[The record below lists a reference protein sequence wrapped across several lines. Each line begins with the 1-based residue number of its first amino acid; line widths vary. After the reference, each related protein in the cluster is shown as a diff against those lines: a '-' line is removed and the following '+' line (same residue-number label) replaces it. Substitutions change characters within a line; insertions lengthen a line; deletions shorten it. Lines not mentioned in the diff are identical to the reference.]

1 MEHEHRA
8 RKRFGQNFLHDPI
21 VIDRIVR
28 SINPKADDKV
38 VEIGPGLGAI
48 TMPVLER
55 VNQLHVVEIDRDVR
69 AILEQK
75 FVVERS
81 KDELVIHGADALK
94 FQMSDITTEARSL
107 RIIGNLPY
115 NISTPLIFKLMEQL
129 HLIKDMHFM
138 LQREVVDRMAAE
150 PGNKQ
155 YGRLGVM
162 LAPYC
167 NVSGLFDVGPGAF
180 NPPPKV
186 WSSIVRLEPWE
197 TPPFEI
203 TNHEL
208 YADVVK
214 AAFGQRRKTL
224 RNSLKPLIDAE
235 QLTAIGINPTSRPE
249 ILSPEDFAA
258 IANHLAILSSKE

>member
-1 MEHEHRA
+1 MEHRA

-28 SINPKADDKV
+28 SINPKADDAM

-48 TMPVLER
+48 TQPVLEL
-55 VNQLHVVEIDRDVR
+55 VDQLNVIEIDRDVR

-75 FVVERS
+75 FVVERAN
-81 KDELVIHGADALK
+81 DQLVIHGADALK
-94 FQMSDITTEARSL
+94 FDMTSISTTENSL
-107 RIIGNLPY
+107 RVIGNLPY
-115 NISTPLIFKLMEQL
+115 NISTPLIFKLMEQR

-150 PGNKQ
+150 SGSKQ

-167 NVSGLFDVGPGAF
+167 EVTALFDVGPGAF

-186 WSSIVRLEPWE
+186 WSSIVRLEPWR
-197 TPPFEI
+197 TAPFEI
-203 TNHEL
+203 QDHQL
-208 YADVVK
+208 YADVVM

-224 RNSLKPLIDAE
+224 RNSLKPLIDSDSLE
-235 QLTAIGINPTSRPE
+235 NLGINPTTRPE
-249 ILSPEDFAA
+249 SLEPAEFAA
-258 IANHLAILSSKE
+258 IANQLAILSEK

>member
-1 MEHEHRA
+1 MEQHRA

-28 SINPKADDKV
+28 SINPKANDNV

-48 TMPVLER
+48 TMPVLDL
-55 VNQLHVVEIDRDVR
+55 VDQLHVVEIDRDVR

-75 FVVERS
+75 FVVERA
-81 KDELVIHGADALK
+81 KDQLIIHGADALK
-94 FQMSDITTEARSL
+94 FKMSEITSEERSL

-129 HLIKDMHFM
+129 DLIKDMHFM
-138 LQREVVDRMAAE
+138 LQREVVDRMAAA

-155 YGRLGVM
+155 YGRLSVM

-167 NVSGLFDVGPGAF
+167 DVTALFDVGPGAF

-197 TPPFEI
+197 TPPFNI
-203 TNHEL
+203 VDHTL
-208 YADVVK
+208 FADVVM

-224 RNSLKPLIDAE
+224 RNSLKPLITSE
-235 QLTAIGINPTSRPE
+235 QLEKIGINPTARPE
-249 ILSPEDFAA
+249 ILAPADFAA
-258 IANHLAILSSKE
+258 ISNHLAILSENS

>member
-1 MEHEHRA
+1 MEHRA

-28 SINPKADDKV
+28 SINPKAEDKV

-48 TMPVLER
+48 TMPVLEL
-55 VNQLHVVEIDRDVR
+55 VDQLHVVEIDRDVR

-81 KDELVIHGADALK
+81 KDELIIHGADALK
-94 FQMSDITTEARSL
+94 FDMTDISTTERSL

-115 NISTPLIFKLMEQL
+115 NISTPLIFRLMAQR

-138 LQREVVDRMAAE
+138 LQREVVDRMAAS

-167 NVSGLFDVGPGAF
+167 DVTALFDVGPGAF

-197 TPPFEI
+197 TPPFQI
-203 TNHEL
+203 DDHQL
-208 YADVVK
+208 YADVVML
-214 AAFGQRRKTL
+214 AFGQRRKTL
-224 RNSLKPLIDAE
+224 RNSLKPLLDST
-235 QLTAIGINPTSRPE
+235 QLESIGINPTARPE
-249 ILSPEDFAA
+249 VLSPAEFAA
-258 IANHLAILSSKE
+258 IANYLAKLGAAN